1 MKAKTGREDEIR
13 SCIGCLH
20 CFKTLNTGRHI
31 SCAVNPRLGR
41 ELEYKDYEKNGA
53 GRTVA
58 VIGGGPG
65 GMQAALT
72 LADREFKV
80 VLFEKAGELGGT
92 LNVADKPLRK
102 EKITLLKNG
111 IETQV
116 REHENIELR
125 LNT

>member
-1 MKAKTGREDEIR
+1 M
-13 SCIGCLH
+13 
-20 CFKTLNTGRHI
+20 
-31 SCAVNPRLGR
+31 GR

-111 IETQV
+111 METQV
-116 REHENIELR
+116 REHENIEVR
-125 LNT
+125 LNTEATVSMVKELNPAGVFVACGATPIIPPIPGIDSKKW